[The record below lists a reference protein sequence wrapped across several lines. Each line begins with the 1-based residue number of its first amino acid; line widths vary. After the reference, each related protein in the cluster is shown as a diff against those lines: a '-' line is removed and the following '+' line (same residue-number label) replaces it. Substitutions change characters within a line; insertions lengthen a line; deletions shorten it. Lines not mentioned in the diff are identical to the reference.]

1 MPANGNLVSFF
12 PKDAASLENKKA
24 LEIYKVIMIFTCCV
38 LAIVLV
44 LFLICI
50 LKNTDSLAV
59 PTTSSSV
66 NLNEAY
72 LSCEDGSIG
81 AQNGNGLLINL
92 PFEKPPSYLEVLQEI
107 GSPPPIYSDDQ
118 HTNANSDVQNQ
129 IASSAIRLQSE
140 LVLDCNQWLEQANS
154 ERSCLETR
162 LAIEL
167 RRSELRRLSRNL
179 ERFNFPNI
187 LSRCHS
193 SPIIR
198 NSLLLKNQHLIDILS
213 SSQDT
218 SPANRTSQSTPTQ
231 VSGVNLVVNRTNL
244 PDDQSSAS
252 TSQT

>member
-1 MPANGNLVSFF
+1 
-12 PKDAASLENKKA
+12 
-24 LEIYKVIMIFTCCV
+24 MIFACCV

-44 LFLICI
+44 CFLICI
-50 LKNTDSLAV
+50 LKNTDSLTV
-59 PTTSSSV
+59 QSPSSTT

-72 LSCEDGSIG
+72 LSGEDGSTSI
-81 AQNGNGLLINL
+81 QNGSSLLINL
-92 PFEKPPSYLEVLQEI
+92 PFEKPPSYLDVLKEI
-107 GSPPPIYSDDQ
+107 GSPPPVYTSGENQQQTIVTLSS
-118 HTNANSDVQNQ
+118 NIANQAT
-129 IASSAIRLQSE
+129 ASAGSSVIRLQNE

-154 ERSCLETR
+154 ERSNLETR

-213 SSQDT
+213 SSQPET
-218 SPANRTSQSTPTQ
+218 CPANSVSPANPATES
-231 VSGVNLVVNRTNL
+231 VNRTNL
-244 PDDQSSAS
+244 PDDQSNAS
-252 TSQT
+252 TSQI

>member
-1 MPANGNLVSFF
+1 
-12 PKDAASLENKKA
+12 
-24 LEIYKVIMIFTCCV
+24 MIFTCCV

-44 LFLICI
+44 CFLICI
-50 LKNTDSLAV
+50 LKNTDSLSAQS
-59 PTTSSSV
+59 PSSA

-72 LSCEDGSIG
+72 LSGEDGQDTI
-81 AQNGNGLLINL
+81 QNGIVSNSLLINL
-92 PFEKPPSYLEVLQEI
+92 PFEKPPSYLDVLKEI
-107 GSPPPIYSDDQ
+107 GSPPPVYTSGENQQTIVTISSNVANQ
-118 HTNANSDVQNQ
+118 NAPST
-129 IASSAIRLQSE
+129 AGSSVIRLQNE

-154 ERSCLETR
+154 ERSNLEAR

-213 SSQDT
+213 SSGAANSASPTNPT
-218 SPANRTSQSTPTQ
+218 SPANVAP
-231 VSGVNLVVNRTNL
+231 VNSENRTNL
-244 PDDQSSAS
+244 PDDQSSS
-252 TSQT
+252 TSQI